1 MPSIRL
7 TVHSAVAA
15 ALIVTGW
22 PRTSAAQDPIQETV
36 VVTATASPVRLSE
49 IGRQLLV
56 ITREQIEALPVQSVP
71 ELLSYLASVD
81 VRTRGTSGVQ
91 ADVSIRGASFGQTLV
106 LVDGVRMNDAQSA
119 HHNMDLPVLLEDV
132 ERIELLAG
140 PSASVHG
147 ADGFGGAINVVTR
160 REPPVHDAAVSAG
173 SFGYVDGRVRF
184 DTPVGGY
191 TQSLWSSAS
200 RSDGFMYDRDFR
212 TAGVGGRARL
222 GQRTSV
228 AAGYVDKAFGANGF
242 YGPAPS
248 KEWTGQTL
256 VSAEHTTAP
265 AAGWATAVRA
275 SYRTHSDR
283 FLYDIRTPQLFEN
296 RHRTHAALVSGGTD
310 RELGSGRLH
319 LGADGGGDWI
329 RSTNL
334 GDHDVAHGSAVA
346 EYQYRP
352 GARTTIVSG
361 LRFDGYSRYGSSW
374 NPSVN
379 ASVWTTSSIKLRAS
393 AGHTFRVPTFTELY
407 YHDPAN
413 QARDDLQPERGWSWD
428 AGADWLPAA
437 AWMASA
443 TAFVRHDQD
452 IIDWVRDSTAE
463 RWHTANVRRLDT
475 AGIEL
480 GVRRMVGKGGSL
492 DAQYAWLH
500 SDADPVAQLSKY
512 VLDYAP
518 QRFVVSAAIPIRER
532 MTVGGRLGYTR
543 RADGRDYT
551 LADVRLARAF
561 GRVRLF
567 VEGYNLLDAEYQEVL
582 GVDMPGRSARA
593 GLELLRF

>member
-1 MPSIRL
+1 
-7 TVHSAVAA
+7 
-15 ALIVTGW
+15 
-22 PRTSAAQDPIQETV
+22 
-36 VVTATASPVRLSE
+36 
-49 IGRQLLV
+49 
-56 ITREQIEALPVQSVP
+56 
-71 ELLSYLASVD
+71 
-81 VRTRGTSGVQ
+81 
-91 ADVSIRGASFGQTLV
+91 
-106 LVDGVRMNDAQSA
+106 
-119 HHNMDLPVLLEDV
+119 
-132 ERIELLAG
+132 
-140 PSASVHG
+140 
-147 ADGFGGAINVVTR
+147 
-160 REPPVHDAAVSAG
+160 
-173 SFGYVDGRVRF
+173 
-184 DTPVGGY
+184 
-191 TQSLWSSAS
+191 
-200 RSDGFMYDRDFR
+200 MYDRDFR

-256 VSAEHTTAP
+256 VSAEHTMTP

-296 RHRTHAALVSGGTD
+296 RHRTHAALVAGGTD

-319 LGADGGGDWI
+319 LGAEGGEDWI

-393 AGHTFRVPTFTELY
+393 AGHTFRIPTFTELY

-518 QRFVVSAAIPIRER
+518 QRFVVSAAIPISEK
-532 MTVGGRLGYTR
+532 MTFGGRLGTHAAPTDANTHSPTCASLVPSGAFACSWRGTTCSTPSTR
-543 RADGRDYT
+543 RCSGWTCRGVPRARGSSFFVSRSVGDALARTGRRPPTGANGPRPECRFRPGGDGDHPARTGRAGPRAPLAPRRRDRRHPVHD
-551 LADVRLARAF
+551 AVRLLHVGDVALVVA
-561 GRVRLF
+561 
-567 VEGYNLLDAEYQEVL
+567 
-582 GVDMPGRSARA
+582 GRSARRLA
-593 GLELLRF
+593 GHQRGICARRGRGARARDSRLALDDCGHGHLRLRARAGPPDDELLDRPDESRP